1 MSLAQIKTDT
11 ETYIAANW
19 ATTPIFY
26 DTDNIVG
33 TNAIHLSFIPID
45 RELYS
50 AGCGTGRKL
59 DYTMF
64 KVRFYGEN
72 TLKVSQ
78 YQDEFI
84 ALLECWESGSTR
96 YEVAKPDGSGSINI
110 QNGVIESAIN
120 FNARTYN

>member
-1 MSLAQIKTDT
+1 MSLAQIKIDT

-26 DTDNIVG
+26 DTQNITG
-33 TNAIHLSFIPID
+33 TDAIHLSFIPVD

-59 DYTMF
+59 DYTMM
-64 KVRFYGEN
+64 KVRFYAPN
-72 TLKVSQ
+72 TLTVSQ

-84 ALLECWESGSTR
+84 TLLECWENNNTN
-96 YEVAKPDGSGSINI
+96 YEVAKPDGLGSVNLD
-110 QNGVIESAIN
+110 NGVIESTIN